1 MSTLTRSKSRSR
13 INRDGTVVGDAIIY
27 FIMALVI
34 FLTVYPVYYVI
45 ILSIS
50 DPIQAATLRVYTV
63 PKGLYFGAYEII
75 ARNPALWRSYAYTI
89 FYVVAQTS
97 LTLLT
102 SVLIGYVLTVKGLIG
117 RKFLVYFILV
127 PMYFG
132 GGLIPT
138 FILIS
143 RLGLLNTVWALVLPG
158 SYSIWYMIL
167 VRSYF
172 ASLDEGLRE
181 SARIDGASHFTILF
195 RIYLPL
201 SKPILAVVAIYTI
214 VGVWNSWFTSSVY
227 QTDQT
232 IQPLQM
238 YLRRVLITQEVDMT
252 SGFSMAEAEAIAR
265 QRLTNNQLKYAMI
278 SFTTIPVLLVYPF
291 FQKYFVKGVMLG
303 SLKG

>member
-1 MSTLTRSKSRSR
+1 MSKRSTSR
-13 INRDGTVVGDAIIY
+13 INRDGTVVGDAILY
-27 FIMALVI
+27 AIMALVI
-34 FLTVYPVYYVI
+34 FVTVYPVYYVI

-50 DPIQAATLRVYTV
+50 DPLEAATMRVYLY

-75 ARNPALWRSYAYTI
+75 ASNPALWRSYAYTI
-89 FYVVAQTS
+89 FYVVSQTV

-102 SVLIGYVLTVKGLIG
+102 SVLIGYVLTVKKLIG
-117 RKFLVYFILV
+117 RKYLVVYLLI

-143 RLGLLNTVWALVLPG
+143 NLGLLNTVWALVLPG

-181 SARIDGASHFTILF
+181 SARMDGANHFTILF

-214 VGVWNSWFTSSVY
+214 VGVWNAWFNSNVY

-238 YLRRVLITQEVDMT
+238 YLRRVLITQEVDMRAGM
-252 SGFSMAEAEAIAR
+252 SQSEMESLAR
-265 QRLTNNQLKYAMI
+265 RQLTNNQLKYAMI
-278 SFTTIPVLLVYPF
+278 AFTTIPVLLVYPF